1 MARKPISFVSNIKM
15 TYKET
20 TDWMFAQLPMFQ
32 MQGASA
38 YKKDLTNTYLLVEHL
53 KHPETK
59 FKSIHVAG
67 TNGKGSTSSMIASI
81 LQEAGYKVGLYTSP
95 HLKDFRER
103 IRINSEMIS
112 EEFVVDFISVNKL
125 FFEANQLSFF
135 EMTVGLAFDY
145 FAKEQVDVAVIE
157 VGMGGRLDSTNVIT
171 PLVSVITNIGF
182 DHTQFLG
189 DTLPKIASEK
199 AGIIKSN
206 VPVVVGEYSEETKPV
221 FIAKA
226 KLESTPI
233 YFAQENPEVIY
244 ECALLGDYQV
254 HNKKTV
260 LQAIELLQSQ
270 FEIEEQHIKL
280 GLKNVIQNTGLLGRW
295 QILKLKPFTVCDTAH
310 NSHGLKI
317 VLNQIQKHK
326 FETLHVVLGVVNDKD
341 LDSILPLF
349 PKNANYY
356 FCKPNVPRGLDAEIL
371 KQRASDFD
379 LFGKVFNSVSEAY
392 ESASNSANDS
402 DFIYIGGSTFVVAE
416 IV

>member
-1 MARKPISFVSNIKM
+1 M
-15 TYKET
+15 TYQET
-20 TDWMFAQLPMFQ
+20 TAWLFSQLPMFQ

-38 YKKDLTNTYLLVEHL
+38 YKKDLTNTLLLVEHL
-53 KHPETK
+53 QHPETK

-103 IRINSEMIS
+103 IRINGEMIS
-112 EEFVVDFISVNKL
+112 EDFVVDFISENKS

-157 VGMGGRLDSTNVIT
+157 VGMGGRLDSTNVIS

-189 DTLPKIASEK
+189 DTLPKIAAEK
-199 AGIIKSN
+199 AGIVKSN
-206 VPVVVGEYSEETKPV
+206 VPVVIGEYSEETKPI

-226 KLESTPI
+226 KLENAPI
-233 YFAQENPEVIY
+233 YFAQDNLEVAY

-260 LQAIELLQSQ
+260 LQAIKLLQSQ
-270 FEIEEQHIKL
+270 FKIEENHIKL

-295 QILKLKPFTVCDTAH
+295 QILKQKPFTVCDTAH

-317 VLNQIQKHK
+317 VLNQIQKHQ
-326 FETLHVVLGVVNDKD
+326 FETLHIVLGVVNDKD

-349 PKNANYY
+349 PKSAKYY
-356 FCKPNVPRGLDAEIL
+356 FCKPNVPRGLEAEIL
-371 KQRASDFD
+371 KQKASHFS
-379 LFGKVFNSVSEAY
+379 LFGEVFNSVSEAY
-392 ESASNSANDS
+392 GEAVNSAKDS

>member
-1 MARKPISFVSNIKM
+1 MPEPFVSNSKM
-15 TYKET
+15 NYKET
-20 TDWMFAQLPMFQ
+20 TDWMFSRLPMFQ

-38 YKKDLTNTYLLVEHL
+38 YKKDLTNTHLLVSHL
-53 KHPETK
+53 NHPETK

-103 IRINSEMIS
+103 IRINGEMIS
-112 EEFVVDFISVNKL
+112 EDFVVDFIAQNKP

-145 FAKEQVDVAVIE
+145 FAKAQVDVAVIE
-157 VGMGGRLDSTNVIT
+157 VGMGGRLDSTNVIM

-189 DTLPKIASEK
+189 DTLSKIASEK

-206 VPVVVGEYSEETKPV
+206 IPVVIGEYLEETKSV
-221 FIAKA
+221 FSAKA
-226 KLESTPI
+226 NLELAPI
-233 YFAQENPEVIY
+233 YFAHDNPEVTY

-254 HNKKTV
+254 QNKKTV
-260 LQAIELLQSQ
+260 LQTIKLLQSEFKVDQ
-270 FEIEEQHIKL
+270 LHIEL
-280 GLKNVIQNTGLLGRW
+280 GFKNVIQNTGLLGRW
-295 QILKLKPFTVCDTAH
+295 QILKHKPFTVCDTAH

-317 VLNQIQKHK
+317 VLNQIQKHH
-326 FETLHVVLGVVNDKD
+326 FDTLHVVLGVVNDKD

-349 PKNANYY
+349 PKKAKYY
-356 FCKPNVPRGLDAEIL
+356 FCKPNVPRGLNAEIL
-371 KQRASDFD
+371 KERASDFG
-379 LFGKVFNSVSEAY
+379 LIGKAFNSVSEAY
-392 ESASNSANDS
+392 EMAMQSAKEL